1 MAQQVATVVQAV
13 RATSREQQSSM
24 VVVAVGAEVPLEPA
38 NTVGEMAHQEQREIM
53 VSITRAEA
61 LVHQLTQATCRK
73 VVMASSL
80 CATRHQ

>member
-13 RATSREQQSSM
+13 RVTSRVQHSSM
-24 VVVAVGAEVPLEPA
+24 AVVAVEAEVPLEPA
-38 NTVGEMAHQEQREIM
+38 NTVGEMAHQDLREM
-53 VSITRAEA
+53 MESITRAEA
-61 LVHQLTQATCRK
+61 LVHQLQEAACRK

>member
-1 MAQQVATVVQAV
+1 MAAA
-13 RATSREQQSSM
+13 A
-24 VVVAVGAEVPLEPA
+24 VVAEAPLELA
-38 NTVGEMAHQEQREIM
+38 NTVGEMAHQEQPEMM

-61 LVHQLTQATCRK
+61 LVHQLQEAACRK